1 MTSPRIVIIG
11 GGPTGLGAAHRLT
24 ELNNEN
30 WILLE
35 RSAKFGG
42 LASTAIDDQ
51 GFLWDLGGHV
61 LFSHYEYFDALLDDL
76 VGDDW
81 FHHIREAW
89 IWTHNRWIPYPFQN
103 NLWRLPEEDRKKCI
117 DGLIE
122 LQQNPPE
129 TTINTFDDWITCSLG
144 EGIADVFMRP
154 YNFKVW
160 AFPPNQLSA
169 EWVGDRVATSNLEK
183 LIHNTKTQTDDVG
196 WGPNS
201 TFRFPASGGTGRIWS
216 ALASKLPQENMKA
229 STTVTSINP
238 HEKTVWCENGAKFS
252 YDALI
257 STIPMNELVTLLTDC
272 PMFEGKSEA
281 FRWSST
287 HVIGIGMKGTP
298 PKELKQKCWM
308 YYPEPDVPFYRVTIF
323 SNYAPANVPS
333 PGEQWSLL
341 CEISESEKK
350 LVNHEN
356 ILAETIR
363 GLQQVG
369 LIDNPDQIVSRW
381 KTFLPYG
388 YPTPFLGRDELLES
402 IEPTLRSMKIY
413 SRGRFGGWKYEV
425 SNQDHSLMQGVEAIN
440 HILFKEDEITY
451 FSPKTVNGR

>member
-24 ELNNEN
+24 ELKNEN
-30 WILLE
+30 WTLLE

-61 LFSHYEYFDALLDDL
+61 LFSHYEYFDTLLDDL

-81 FHHIREAW
+81 FHHVREAW

-103 NLWRLPEEDRKKCI
+103 NLWRLPEEDRTKCI
-117 DGLIE
+117 DGLTE
-122 LQQNPPE
+122 LQQNPSE

-160 AFPPNQLSA
+160 AFPPDQLSA

-183 LIHNTKTQTDDVG
+183 LRHNTKTQTDDVG

-216 ALASKLPQENMKA
+216 ALASKLPQKNMKA

-238 HEKTVWCENGAKFS
+238 HEKTVCCQNGGKFS

-257 STIPMNELVTLLTDC
+257 STIPMNELVTLLTDT

-298 PKELKQKCWM
+298 PKDLKQKCWM

-341 CEISESEKK
+341 CEISESEIKP
-350 LVNHEN
+350 VNHEN
-356 ILAETIR
+356 ILAETIQ

-369 LIDNPDQIVSRW
+369 LINNPDEIISRW

-388 YPTPFLGRDELLES
+388 YPTPFLGRDELIES
-402 IEPTLRSMKIY
+402 IEPTLRSMRIY

-425 SNQDHSLMQGVEAIN
+425 SNQDHSLMQGVEAIDN
-440 HILFKEDEITY
+440 ILFKEDEITY

>member
-24 ELNNEN
+24 ELKNEN
-30 WILLE
+30 WTLLE

-61 LFSHYEYFDALLDDL
+61 LFSHYEYFDTLLDDL

-81 FHHIREAW
+81 FHHVREAW

-103 NLWRLPEEDRKKCI
+103 NLWRLPEEDRTKCI
-117 DGLIE
+117 DGLTD
-122 LQQNPPE
+122 LQQNPSE

-160 AFPPNQLSA
+160 AFPPDQLSA

-216 ALASKLPQENMKA
+216 ALASKLPQKNMKA

-238 HEKTVWCENGAKFS
+238 HEKTVCCQNGGKFS

-257 STIPMNELVTLLTDC
+257 STIPMNELVTLLTDT

-287 HVIGIGMKGTP
+287 HVIGIGMKGAP
-298 PKELKQKCWM
+298 PKDLKQKCWM

-333 PGEQWSLL
+333 PGEQWSL
-341 CEISESEKK
+341 
-350 LVNHEN
+350 
-356 ILAETIR
+356 
-363 GLQQVG
+363 
-369 LIDNPDQIVSRW
+369 PVSY
-381 KTFLPYG
+381 THL
-388 YPTPFLGRDELLES
+388 
-402 IEPTLRSMKIY
+402 TLRTICS
-413 SRGRFGGWKYEV
+413 V
-425 SNQDHSLMQGVEAIN
+425 
-440 HILFKEDEITY
+440 
-451 FSPKTVNGR
+451 

>member
-24 ELNNEN
+24 ELKNEN

-61 LFSHYEYFDALLDDL
+61 LFSHYEYFDTLLDDL

-81 FHHIREAW
+81 FHHEREAW

-103 NLWRLPEEDRKKCI
+103 NLWRLPEEDRTKCI
-117 DGLIE
+117 DGLTK
-122 LQQNPPE
+122 LQQNPSE

-144 EGIADVFMRP
+144 EGIAEVFMRP

-160 AFPPNQLSA
+160 AFPPDQLSA

-238 HEKTVWCENGAKFS
+238 HEKTVCCENGTKFS

-257 STIPMNELVTLLTDC
+257 STIPMNELVTLLTDS

-287 HVIGIGMKGTP
+287 HVIGIGMKGSP
-298 PKELKQKCWM
+298 PKDLKQKCWM
-308 YYPEPDVPFYRVTIF
+308 YYPEPDTPFYRVTIF

-333 PGEQWSLL
+333 PGDQWSLL
-341 CEISESEKK
+341 CEISESEMKP
-350 LVNHEN
+350 VNHEN
-356 ILAETIR
+356 ILAETIQ

-369 LIDNPDQIVSRW
+369 LINNLNEIISRW

-388 YPTPFLGRDELLES
+388 YPTPFLGRDELIES
-402 IEPTLRSMKIY
+402 IEPTLRSMRIY

>member
-24 ELNNEN
+24 ELKNEN

-61 LFSHYEYFDALLDDL
+61 LFSHYEYFDTLLDDL
-76 VGDDW
+76 VGDNW
-81 FHHIREAW
+81 FHHEREAW
-89 IWTHNRWIPYPFQN
+89 IWMHNRWIPYPFQN
-103 NLWRLPEEDRKKCI
+103 NLWRLPEEDRTKCI
-117 DGLIE
+117 DGLTK
-122 LQQNPPE
+122 LQQNPSE

-160 AFPPNQLSA
+160 AFPPEELSA

-229 STTVTSINP
+229 SATVTSINP
-238 HEKTVWCENGAKFS
+238 HEKTVCCENGTKFS

-257 STIPMNELVTLLTDC
+257 STIPMNELVTLLTDS

-287 HVIGIGMKGTP
+287 HVIGIGMKGSP
-298 PKELKQKCWM
+298 PKDLKQKCWM
-308 YYPEPDVPFYRVTIF
+308 YYPEPDTPFYRVTIF

-333 PGEQWSLL
+333 PGDQWSLL
-341 CEISESEKK
+341 CEISESEIKP
-350 LVNHEN
+350 VNHEN
-356 ILAETIR
+356 ILAETIQ

-369 LIDNPDQIVSRW
+369 LINNPDEIISRW

-388 YPTPFLGRDELLES
+388 YPTPFLGRDELIES
-402 IEPTLRSMKIY
+402 IEPTLRSMRIY

>member
-24 ELNNEN
+24 ELKNEN

-35 RSAKFGG
+35 KSAKFGG

-81 FHHIREAW
+81 LHHIREAW

-103 NLWRLPEEDRKKCI
+103 NLWRLPKEDQKKCI

-122 LQQNPPE
+122 LQHNPPE
-129 TTINTFDDWITCSLG
+129 TALNTFDDWITCSLG

-160 AFPPNQLSA
+160 AFPPDELSA

-216 ALASKLPQENMKA
+216 ALASKLPQNNLKP
-229 STTVTSINP
+229 STTVRSINP
-238 HEKTVWCENGAKFS
+238 HEKTVSCENGDKFA

-257 STIPMNELVTLLTDC
+257 STIPMNELITLLTDS
-272 PMFEGKSEA
+272 PMLEGKSEG

-287 HVIGIGMKGTP
+287 HVIGIGMKGAPSKDLT
-298 PKELKQKCWM
+298 QKCWM

-323 SNYAPANVPS
+323 SNYAPSNVPL

-350 LVNHEN
+350 PVNHEN
-356 ILAETIR
+356 ILEETIQ
-363 GLQQVG
+363 GLEQVG

-381 KTFLPYG
+381 KTYLPYG
-388 YPTPFLGRDELLES
+388 YPTPFLGRDELIES
-402 IEPTLRSMKIY
+402 IEPILRSMRIY

>member
-24 ELNNEN
+24 ELKNEN
-30 WILLE
+30 WTLLE

-61 LFSHYEYFDALLDDL
+61 LFSHYEYFDSLLDDL

-81 FHHIREAW
+81 LYHIREAW

-122 LQQNPPE
+122 LQQNPSE

-160 AFPPNQLSA
+160 AFPPEELSA

-238 HEKTVWCENGAKFS
+238 HEKTVCCENGTKFS

-257 STIPMNELVTLLTDC
+257 STIPMNELVTLLTDS

-287 HVIGIGMKGTP
+287 HVIGIGMKGSP
-298 PKELKQKCWM
+298 PKDLKQKCWM
-308 YYPEPDVPFYRVTIF
+308 YYPEPDTPFYRVTIF

-333 PGEQWSLL
+333 PGDQWSLL
-341 CEISESEKK
+341 CEISESEIKP
-350 LVNHEN
+350 VNHEN
-356 ILAETIR
+356 ILAETIQ

-369 LIDNPDQIVSRW
+369 LINNPDEIISRW

-388 YPTPFLGRDELLES
+388 YPTPFLGRDELIES
-402 IEPTLRSMKIY
+402 IEPTLRSMRIY

-440 HILFKEDEITY
+440 HILFEEDELTY